1 VLNQDTKEYSALCS
15 QLDDNQ
21 ALVESSRCYFCYDA
35 PCIKACPTGINIP
48 SFIARINQ
56 DNAIGAGEKILSDN
70 IMGGTCARV
79 CPVEVLCEG
88 SCVRGANDEPVKIGL
103 LQRYATDRLFDNKHK
118 VKKSSLV
125 SFNKDMHVAV
135 VGSGP
140 AGLSCAYSL
149 SQLGY
154 MVTVYEQKTKGG
166 GLNEYGLAPYK
177 MSNNFAQ
184 KELDFILSNSNIKLL
199 KDYRLG
205 DDISLDSLR
214 SDYDAVFLGLGLD
227 GVNNLAVEDE
237 NVEGIQ
243 NAVDFIEKNRQGV
256 LPLVVGKEVAVIG
269 GGSTAIDVSI
279 QAKLL
284 GARNVTIFYRSPKT
298 RMSATLHEQELA
310 KRYDV
315 NIRYNLTLNKIISVD
330 KRLEALEFT
339 YGNQNTTKDVA
350 DKLVFNC
357 TTLFKAIGQKLVS
370 DPMKQK
376 CQELL
381 LINNGKIKVNSK
393 QKTSLSDVF
402 AGGDCASGGKDLTVQ
417 AVQDG
422 KIAAL
427 AIHEKL
433 SKKL

>member
-1 VLNQDTKEYSALCS
+1 VLNQDSKEYSELCS
-15 QLDDNQ
+15 KLNDNQ

-48 SFIARINQ
+48 SFISRINQ
-56 DNAIGAGEKILSDN
+56 GNAVGAGERILSDN

-88 SCVRGANDEPVKIGL
+88 SCVRGLNDEAVRIGL
-103 LQRYATDRLFDNKHK
+103 LQRYATDKLFDEKYK
-118 VKKSSLV
+118 VKKPSITNANK
-125 SFNKDMHVAV
+125 SFHVAV

-154 MVTVYEQKTKGG
+154 KVTVYEQKTKAG

-177 MSNNFAQ
+177 MSDNFAQ
-184 KELDFILSNSNIKLL
+184 KELQFILDNSDIKLL

-205 DDISLDSLR
+205 DDISLSSLR
-214 SDYDAVFLGLGLD
+214 SDYNAVFLGIGLD
-227 GVNNLAVEDE
+227 GVNTLGIDDQDI
-237 NVEGIQ
+237 EGIQ
-243 NAVDFIEKNRQGV
+243 NAVDFIEKNRQGI
-256 LPLVVGKEVAVIG
+256 PLTLGKDVAVIG
-269 GGSTAIDVSI
+269 AGSTAIDVSI

-284 GARNVTIFYRSPKT
+284 GARNVTMFYRSHKSKI
-298 RMSATLHEQELA
+298 SATPHEQELA

-315 NIRYNLTLNKIISVD
+315 NIRFNLGLSRIISTD
-330 KRLEALEFT
+330 KKLEALEFK
-339 YGNQNTTKDVA
+339 YNNQETNKDEKIIFKC
-350 DKLVFNC
+350 D
-357 TTLFKAIGQKLVS
+357 TLFKAIGQKLVS
-370 DPMKQK
+370 DPIRQEH
-376 CQELL
+376 QELL
-381 LINNGKIKVNSK
+381 LMNNGKIKVNSK
-393 QKTSLSDVF
+393 QRTSLSDVF
-402 AGGDCASGGKDLTVQ
+402 AGGDCSFGGKDLTVH

-427 AIHEKL
+427 AIHDKL

>member
-1 VLNQDTKEYSALCS
+1 VLNQDAKKYSDLYCEIN
-15 QLDDNQ
+15 DNQ

-56 DNAIGAGEKILSDN
+56 DNALGAGEKILSDN

-88 SCVRGANDEPVKIGL
+88 SCVRGVNDKPVQIGL
-103 LQRYATDRLFDNKHK
+103 LQRYATDKLFNEDYK
-118 VKKSSLV
+118 VKSHNISKI
-125 SFNKDMHVAV
+125 NKDLRIAV

-149 SQLGY
+149 SQSGY
-154 MVTVYEQKTKGG
+154 NVTIYEQKSKGG

-177 MSNNFAQ
+177 MANDFAQ
-184 KELDFILSNSNIKLL
+184 KELQFILSNSNIKLL
-199 KDYRLG
+199 KDYSLG
-205 DDISLDSLR
+205 DDITLSALR
-214 SDYDAVFLGLGLD
+214 LDYDAVFLGLGLC
-227 GVNNLAVEDE
+227 GVNALSIE
-237 NVEGIQ
+237 NENIEGIQ
-243 NAVDFIEKNRQGV
+243 NAVDFIEKNRQGIS
-256 LPLVVGKEVAVIG
+256 LVVGKDVVVIG

-284 GARNVTIFYRSPKT
+284 GARNVTIVYRSSKVK
-298 RMSATLHEQELA
+298 MSATLHEQELA

-315 NIRYNLTLNKIISVD
+315 DIKYNMKLSRIISEENKLVG
-330 KRLEALEFT
+330 LEFF
-339 YGNQNTTKDVA
+339 YNNQENSGQINE
-350 DKLVFNC
+350 KLVLHC
-357 TTLFKAIGQKLVS
+357 DTLFKAIGQKFVNA
-370 DPMKQK
+370 PVKREY
-376 CQELL
+376 QESL
-381 LINNGKIKVNSK
+381 LIENRKIKVDSK
-393 QKTSLSDVF
+393 QRTSLPDVF

-427 AIHEKL
+427 AIHDKL